1 MVPAGYGISE
11 VTTFVSENV
20 TQNVRNTD
28 MEPRT
33 SEIVR
38 YKVCSAAGVNWWIGV
53 IVSG

>member
-1 MVPAGYGISE
+1 MVDEDSAGPSICMVPAACGISE

-38 YKVCSAAGVNWWIGV
+38 Y
-53 IVSG
+53 